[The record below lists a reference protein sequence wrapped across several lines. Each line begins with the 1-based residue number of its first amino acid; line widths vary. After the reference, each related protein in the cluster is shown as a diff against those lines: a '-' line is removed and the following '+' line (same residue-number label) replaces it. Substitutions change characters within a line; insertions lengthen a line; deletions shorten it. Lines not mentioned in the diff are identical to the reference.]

1 VDAFLRLLQ
10 KQGGRRSLFSRKKD
24 PTNAATFT
32 LEDMLSFSKVR
43 GKQSRA
49 EARDHVSIVCCP
61 FGTLMSLVPPLLGM
75 AVSTQRPSACW
86 CDLAQGCAEDL
97 HERSKAVPH
106 TQRHVSLL
114 FGACLMHV
122 LIVTHAKATK
132 RDFVNKLE
140 LAICLSKK
148 AAGPRGCVYSVE
160 LYWYPFS
167 PAGMQILCS
176 GGCPRC
182 TDISLSG

>member
-1 VDAFLRLLQ
+1 
-10 KQGGRRSLFSRKKD
+10 
-24 PTNAATFT
+24 
-32 LEDMLSFSKVR
+32 
-43 GKQSRA
+43 
-49 EARDHVSIVCCP
+49 
-61 FGTLMSLVPPLLGM
+61 M

-114 FGACLMHV
+114 FGACLIHV
-122 LIVTHAKATK
+122 LLVTHAKATK

-140 LAICLSKK
+140 LAICLSVK

-182 TDISLSG
+182 TDISPSGQRLKPACPPLLLTLMHSKSSLSRVCDQFFLLIPGSDPDMSLTRSQHLCLYAW